1 MWFQAAWHQ
10 IERFHTMRRR
20 KWSVH
25 GPLHI
30 VWVVLMRTFYTCV
43 VLKGVTCQIVCSI
56 CCVSFCCEQNDCII
70 MIVCYVHSLSFIF
83 AMDFHHVALHVGM
96 LGWKRDAMRFE
107 KIAAEVNL
115 ETVPWIPCKLQGGSW
130 KFGFVWDGDIFQIS
144 LTNGSSGISWLVK
157 LYNPSKKQWC
167 IECYIT
173 IRNDAIFWVRGHLY
187 CKFLKAYDQGLG
199 LSLRDIG
206 KTHPTILAIWRMF
219 APWIRRSEGW
229 WPSKLV

>member
-1 MWFQAAWHQ
+1 MC
-10 IERFHTMRRR
+10 
-20 KWSVH
+20 
-25 GPLHI
+25 
-30 VWVVLMRTFYTCV
+30 TFYTCV

-56 CCVSFCCEQNDCII
+56 CCFSFWWEQNDCII
-70 MIVCYVHSLSFIF
+70 MIVCYVHSLSFMF

-144 LTNGSSGISWLVK
+144 LTDGSSGISWLVK

-173 IRNDAIFWVRGHLY
+173 IDNIN
-187 CKFLKAYDQGLG
+187 
-199 LSLRDIG
+199 
-206 KTHPTILAIWRMF
+206 IL
-219 APWIRRSEGW
+219 SEGPFVLQAPESLW
-229 WPSKLV
+229 SRLGVITSRHWENASNDPCNLKNVCPLDQKVWRVVTKQIGVTVTA